1 MGRPGRVGWGVEA
14 AGRRRKRLR
23 WILRY
28 LPVGRRRNAQQ
39 HLLRERCRRAVSES
53 NAAAEDL
60 SANRMQET
68 RSAGRGGVRAR
79 GDGEMRMWNRPARSG
94 PKQCARD
101 VRDTPAAA
109 DSSGAL
115 PPISQEAAHLSG
127 AAAVPTTVP
136 RMPICSLAS
145 GVDLPYGFARCRE
158 PGVRR
163 VAPEGIGFWTGAP
176 GFRRGQGW
184 GGQANC

>member
-1 MGRPGRVGWGVEA
+1 
-14 AGRRRKRLR
+14 
-23 WILRY
+23 
-28 LPVGRRRNAQQ
+28 
-39 HLLRERCRRAVSES
+39 
-53 NAAAEDL
+53 
-60 SANRMQET
+60 
-68 RSAGRGGVRAR
+68 
-79 GDGEMRMWNRPARSG
+79 MRMWNRPARSG

-136 RMPICSLAS
+136 RMPICSLTS

-176 GFRRGQGW
+176 GFRRGQGLG
-184 GGQANC
+184 GGQANCFDVDSKSHAMWSPTTTGPPMETRTEKRAEGREVSDGQRRSVHRVHADDAP

>member
-1 MGRPGRVGWGVEA
+1 
-14 AGRRRKRLR
+14 
-23 WILRY
+23 
-28 LPVGRRRNAQQ
+28 
-39 HLLRERCRRAVSES
+39 
-53 NAAAEDL
+53 
-60 SANRMQET
+60 
-68 RSAGRGGVRAR
+68 
-79 GDGEMRMWNRPARSG
+79 MRMWNRPARSG

-163 VAPEGIGFWTGAP
+163 VAPEGIGFWTGTWFSAGSRLGGVRQIVDVDSKSHAMWSPTTTGPPMETRTEKRAEGREVSDGQRRSVHRVHADDAP
-176 GFRRGQGW
+176 
-184 GGQANC
+184 